1 MADRIVNELIDCKA
15 VIDEVVSNDSGAVL
29 TFAGTV
35 RNTNLGQA
43 VSAID
48 YHAYESMA
56 GKEIEKLENEIAERW
71 PGVQARI
78 VHRIGRLELGET
90 SVFIAV
96 GGAHR
101 EESFAALRHAIDR
114 LKEEAP
120 VWKREQYEDGSEAWL
135 EGS

>member
-1 MADRIVNELIDCKA
+1 MPVAM
-15 VIDEVVSNDSGAVL
+15 
-29 TFAGTV
+29 
-35 RNTNLGQA
+35 NLSEATRG
-43 VSAID
+43 S
-48 YHAYESMA
+48 YESMA
-56 GKEIEKLENEIAERW
+56 GKEIEKLENELSERW

-120 VWKREQYEDGSEAWL
+120 VWKRERYEDGSEAWL

>member
-1 MADRIVNELIDCKA
+1 MADRIVNEMIDCKA

-35 RNTNLGQA
+35 RNANLGRA
-43 VSAID
+43 GSAID

-56 GKEIEKLENEIAERW
+56 DKEIEKLENELSERW

>member
-1 MADRIVNELIDCKA
+1 MTDRIVSETIDCKT
-15 VIDEVVSNDSGAVL
+15 IIEEVMSEDRGAIL

-43 VSAID
+43 VTSID

-56 GKEIEKLENEIAERW
+56 RREIEKLEEEIAGRW

-78 VHRIGRLELGET
+78 VHRSGRLELGET

-101 EESFAALRHAIDR
+101 DESFAALRHAIDR

-120 VWKREQYEDGSEAWL
+120 VWKRELYEDGSEAWL

>member
-1 MADRIVNELIDCKA
+1 MDRIVSEMIDCKK
-15 VIDEVVSNDSGAVL
+15 VIDEVTGEGRGAVL

-35 RNTNLGQA
+35 RNTNLGR
-43 VSAID
+43 VVKSID

-56 GKEIEKLENEIAERW
+56 RKEIEKLERETAERYS
-71 PGVQARI
+71 GVRVRI
-78 VHRIGRLELGET
+78 VHRIGKLELGEA

-96 GGAHR
+96 AGAHR
-101 EESFAALRHAIDR
+101 DESFAALRHAIDR

-120 VWKREQYEDGSEAWL
+120 VWKREVYEDGSEAWL

>member
-1 MADRIVNELIDCKA
+1 MDRIVSEAIDCRA
-15 VIDEVVSNDSGAVL
+15 VIDEVTGEDRGAVL

-35 RNTNLGQA
+35 RNTNLGRA
-43 VSAID
+43 VRSID

-56 GKEIEKLENEIAERW
+56 HKEIEKLEHETAERYN
-71 PGVQARI
+71 GVRVRI
-78 VHRIGRLELGET
+78 VHRIGRLELGEA

-96 GGAHR
+96 AGAHR
-101 EESFAALRHAIDR
+101 DESFAALRHAIDR

-120 VWKREQYEDGSEAWL
+120 VWKRELYEDGSEAWL

>member
-1 MADRIVNELIDCKA
+1 MDRIVSEAIDCRA
-15 VIDEVVSNDSGAVL
+15 VIDEVTGEDRGAVL

-35 RNTNLGQA
+35 RNTNLGRA
-43 VSAID
+43 VRSID

-56 GKEIEKLENEIAERW
+56 RKELEKLERETAGRW
-71 PGVQARI
+71 PGVRVRI
-78 VHRIGRLELGET
+78 VHRIGRLELGEA

-96 GGAHR
+96 AGAHR
-101 EESFAALRHAIDR
+101 DESFAALRHAVDR

-120 VWKREQYEDGSEAWL
+120 VWKRELYEDGSEAWL